1 MAYVVN
7 IPQPLKEQIK
17 DIFKEYPKP
26 KGRHMRFLATV
37 YYRYTRINVD
47 VDEEVDIAMGCGY
60 CQAKI
65 ANYFKRQDWLTHE

>member
-17 DIFKEYPKP
+17 DIFKEHPKP

-65 ANYFKRQDWLTHE
+65 ANYFKRQDWF